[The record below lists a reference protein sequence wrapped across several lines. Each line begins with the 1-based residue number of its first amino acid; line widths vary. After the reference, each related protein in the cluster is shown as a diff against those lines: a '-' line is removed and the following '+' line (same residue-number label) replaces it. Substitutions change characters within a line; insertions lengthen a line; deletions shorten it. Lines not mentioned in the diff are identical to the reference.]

1 MRTLG
6 MLVGVFA
13 VLLVILFIVD
23 LYNSY
28 ANNQTSTLINIENG
42 KP

>member
-28 ANNQTSTLINIENG
+28 ANNQPSALINIENG

>member
-13 VLLVILFIVD
+13 SLLVILFVID
-23 LYNSY
+23 LCNSY
-28 ANNQTSTLINIENG
+28 LLKYKMENNDNN
-42 KP
+42 